1 MKKFTIELLNTIT
14 LVGAIVCVI
23 SIIAYQLVSN
33 NLSWFTG
40 ESCVGLDNFM
50 DGLYR
55 YSACRNWFEDWAI
68 SSAISVLVS
77 SVLGVIIRLFDRKT
91 KLIEED

>member
-1 MKKFTIELLNTIT
+1 MKKFMIELLNTIV
-14 LVGAIVCVI
+14 LVGTIVCVI

-40 ESCVGLDNFM
+40 ESCVGLGNFM

-55 YSACRNWFEDWAI
+55 YSVYTNWYEDWAN
-68 SSAISVLVS
+68 SSMIAVLVA
-77 SVLGVIIRLFDRKT
+77 SVLGVIIRLFDRKQG
-91 KLIEED
+91 

>member
-1 MKKFTIELLNTIT
+1 MKKFMIELLNTIM
-14 LVGAIVCVI
+14 LVGTIVCVI

-40 ESCVGLDNFM
+40 ESCVGLGNFM

-55 YSACRNWFEDWAI
+55 YSVCINWYEDWAI
-68 SSAISVLVS
+68 SSMIAVLVAS
-77 SVLGVIIRLFDRKT
+77 ILGVVIRLFNRKT

>member
-1 MKKFTIELLNTIT
+1 MIELLNIIV
-14 LVGAIVCVI
+14 LVGTIVCVI

-55 YSACRNWFEDWAI
+55 YSVYTNWYEDWAI
-68 SSAISVLVS
+68 SSMIAVLVAS
-77 SVLGVIIRLFDRKT
+77 ILGVVIRLFDRKT

>member
-1 MKKFTIELLNTIT
+1 MKKFMIELLNTIV
-14 LVGAIVCVI
+14 LVGTIVCVI
-23 SIIAYQLVSN
+23 SIIAYQLASN

-40 ESCVGLDNFM
+40 ESCVGLGNFM

-55 YSACRNWFEDWAI
+55 YSVYTNWYEDWAI
-68 SSAISVLVS
+68 SSMIAVLVAS
-77 SVLGVIIRLFDRKT
+77 ILGVVIRLFDRKT

>member
-1 MKKFTIELLNTIT
+1 MKKFMIELLNTIV
-14 LVGAIVCVI
+14 LVGTIVCVI

-40 ESCVGLDNFM
+40 ESCVGLGNFM

-55 YSACRNWFEDWAI
+55 YSVYTNWYEDWAI

>member
-1 MKKFTIELLNTIT
+1 MKKFMIELLNTIM
-14 LVGAIVCVI
+14 LVGTIVCVI

-33 NLSWFTG
+33 NLSWSTG
-40 ESCVGLDNFM
+40 ESCVGLGNFM

-55 YSACRNWFEDWAI
+55 YSVYTNWYEDWAI
-68 SSAISVLVS
+68 SSMIAVLVAS
-77 SVLGVIIRLFDRKT
+77 ILGVVIRLFDRKT

>member
-1 MKKFTIELLNTIT
+1 MKKFMIELLNTIV
-14 LVGAIVCVI
+14 LVGTIVCVI

-40 ESCVGLDNFM
+40 ESCVGLGNFM

-55 YSACRNWFEDWAI
+55 YSVYTNWYEDWAI
-68 SSAISVLVS
+68 SSMIAVLVA

>member
-1 MKKFTIELLNTIT
+1 MKKFMIELLNTIV
-14 LVGAIVCVI
+14 LVGTIVCVI

-40 ESCVGLDNFM
+40 ESCVGLGNFM

-55 YSACRNWFEDWAI
+55 YSVYINWYEDWAI
-68 SSAISVLVS
+68 SSMIAVLVAS
-77 SVLGVIIRLFDRKT
+77 ILGVVIRLFDRKT

>member
-1 MKKFTIELLNTIT
+1 MKKFMIELLNTIM
-14 LVGAIVCVI
+14 LVGTIVCVI

-40 ESCVGLDNFM
+40 ESCVGLGNFM

-55 YSACRNWFEDWAI
+55 YSVCINWYEDWAI
-68 SSAISVLVS
+68 SSMMVVLVAS
-77 SVLGVIIRLFDRKT
+77 ILGVVIRLFDRKT

>member
-1 MKKFTIELLNTIT
+1 MKKFMIELLNTIM
-14 LVGAIVCVI
+14 LVGTIVCVI
-23 SIIAYQLVSN
+23 SIIAYQLTSN

-40 ESCVGLDNFM
+40 ESCVGLGNFM

-55 YSACRNWFEDWAI
+55 YSVCINWYEDWAI
-68 SSAISVLVS
+68 SSMMVVLVAS
-77 SVLGVIIRLFDRKT
+77 ILGVVIRLFDRKT

>member
-1 MKKFTIELLNTIT
+1 MKKFMIELLNTIV
-14 LVGAIVCVI
+14 LVGTIVCII

-40 ESCVGLDNFM
+40 ESCVGLGNFM

-55 YSACRNWFEDWAI
+55 YSVYTNWYEDWAI
-68 SSAISVLVS
+68 SSMIAVLVAS
-77 SVLGVIIRLFDRKT
+77 ILGVVIRLFDRKT

>member
-1 MKKFTIELLNTIT
+1 MKKFMIELLNTIM
-14 LVGAIVCVI
+14 LVGTIVCVF

-40 ESCVGLDNFM
+40 ESCVGLGNFM

-55 YSACRNWFEDWAI
+55 YSVCINWYEDWAI
-68 SSAISVLVS
+68 SSMMAVLVAS
-77 SVLGVIIRLFDRKT
+77 ILGVVIRLFDRKT

>member
-1 MKKFTIELLNTIT
+1 MKKFMIELLNTIV
-14 LVGAIVCVI
+14 LVGTIVCVI

-40 ESCVGLDNFM
+40 ESCVGLGNFM
-50 DGLYR
+50 NGLYR
-55 YSACRNWFEDWAI
+55 YSVYTNWYEDWAI
-68 SSAISVLVS
+68 SSMIAVLVA

>member
-1 MKKFTIELLNTIT
+1 MKKFMIELLNTIL
-14 LVGAIVCVI
+14 LVGTIVCVI
-23 SIIAYQLVSN
+23 SVIAYQLVSN

-50 DGLYR
+50 EGLYR
-55 YSACRNWFEDWAI
+55 YSVCRNWFEDWTI
-68 SSAISVLVS
+68 SSAIVVLVS
-77 SVLGVIIRLFDRKT
+77 SVLGVVIRLFDIKT

>member
-14 LVGAIVCVI
+14 LVGTIVCVI

-40 ESCVGLDNFM
+40 ESCVGLDKLM

-55 YSACRNWFEDWAI
+55 YSACRNWFEDWVI

>member
-1 MKKFTIELLNTIT
+1 MKKFMIELLNTIM
-14 LVGAIVCVI
+14 LVGTIVCVI

-40 ESCVGLDNFM
+40 ESCVGLGNFM
-50 DGLYR
+50 EGLYR
-55 YSACRNWFEDWAI
+55 YSVYTNWYEDWAI
-68 SSAISVLVS
+68 SSMIAVLVAS
-77 SVLGVIIRLFDRKT
+77 ILGVVIRLFDRKT

>member
-1 MKKFTIELLNTIT
+1 MKKFMIELLNTIV
-14 LVGAIVCVI
+14 LVGTIVCVI

-40 ESCVGLDNFM
+40 ESCVGLGNFM
-50 DGLYR
+50 NGLYR
-55 YSACRNWFEDWAI
+55 YSVYTNWYEDWAI
-68 SSAISVLVS
+68 SSMIAVLVA

-91 KLIEED
+91 KLI

>member
-14 LVGAIVCVI
+14 LVGTIVCVI

-40 ESCVGLDNFM
+40 ESCVGLGNFM

-55 YSACRNWFEDWAI
+55 YSVYTNWYEDWAI
-68 SSAISVLVS
+68 SSMIAVLVA

>member
-1 MKKFTIELLNTIT
+1 MIKFIIELLNTIV
-14 LVGAIVCVI
+14 LVGTIVCVI

-40 ESCVGLDNFM
+40 ESCVGLGNFM

-55 YSACRNWFEDWAI
+55 YSVYTNWYEDWAI
-68 SSAISVLVS
+68 SSMIAVLVAS
-77 SVLGVIIRLFDRKT
+77 ILGVVIRLFDRKT

>member
-1 MKKFTIELLNTIT
+1 MNKFMIELLNTIV
-14 LVGAIVCVI
+14 LVGTIVCVI

-40 ESCVGLDNFM
+40 ESCVGLGNFM

-55 YSACRNWFEDWAI
+55 YSVYTNWYEDWAI
-68 SSAISVLVS
+68 SSMIAVLVAS
-77 SVLGVIIRLFDRKT
+77 ILGVVIRLFDRKT